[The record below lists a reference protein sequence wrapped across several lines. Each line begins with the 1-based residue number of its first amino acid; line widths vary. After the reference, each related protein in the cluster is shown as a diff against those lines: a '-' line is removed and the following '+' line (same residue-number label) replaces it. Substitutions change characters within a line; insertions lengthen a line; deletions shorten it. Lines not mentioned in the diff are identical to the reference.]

1 MKCDGLAVLFHE
13 NAEEKWRVGE
23 GLFIAAA
30 GARMGKELIE
40 LKRRINREDS
50 VSGMIFRRRWKKTSN
65 RGPHV
70 GEGERDQG
78 VPVQEWL
85 DGPRAPFLF

>member
-1 MKCDGLAVLFHE
+1 MKCDGLAALFHE
-13 NAEEKWRVGE
+13 NAEEKWRVGG

-30 GARMGKELIE
+30 SAGMGKELIE

-50 VSGMIFRRRWKKTSN
+50 VSGVIFGRRWKKTGN

-78 VPVQEWL
+78 
-85 DGPRAPFLF
+85 GYLFGND